1 MLFVIGGVT
10 SPLGVAQKIFFSNL
24 ETMSETSTYN
34 PIIIHSIMGV
44 SFMSFFNKMLA
55 SVGIG
60 AAQIDTHLEK
70 SSYYPGEEVR
80 GVIHIKG
87 GSVEQTVDRIYLK
100 LMTEYT
106 KESDDKKY
114 IESYTIAKVNV
125 SSRITLKPGDHQEI
139 PFSFPLPP
147 ETPLTISRQ
156 PVWIHT
162 GLDIDNAI
170 DPKDRDFIEVE
181 PNPAASIVFDAVE
194 DLGFSFKMA
203 TCEYHPRLGRGVPF
217 VQEIEFYPGSRY
229 AGHIKEL
236 ELILYPEQD
245 GISVLVE
252 VDRRGRGVSGWLQRS
267 LDMDEQHSWLTLDEQ
282 ELEQGPSHVAELIDR
297 IIRRSI

>member
-1 MLFVIGGVT
+1 
-10 SPLGVAQKIFFSNL
+10 
-24 ETMSETSTYN
+24 
-34 PIIIHSIMGV
+34 
-44 SFMSFFNKMLA
+44 MSFFNKMLA

-70 SSYYPGEEVR
+70 SSYYPGEEVH
-80 GVIHIKG
+80 GIVHIKG
-87 GSVEQTVDRIYLK
+87 GNVEQTVERIYLK

-106 KESDDKKY
+106 RESDDKKY
-114 IESYTIAKVNV
+114 TESYTLAKINV

-139 PFSFPLPP
+139 PFSFSLPL

-156 PVWIHT
+156 PVWVHT

-170 DPKDRDFIEVE
+170 DPKDRDFIDVE
-181 PNPAASIVFDAVE
+181 PSKDASMIFEAVE
-194 DLGFSFKMA
+194 SLGFRFKTS

-217 VQEIEFYPGSRY
+217 VQEIEFYPGSQY

-236 ELILYPEQD
+236 ELILYPDQD
-245 GISVLVE
+245 GISILVE

-267 LDMDEQHSWLTLDEQ
+267 LDMDEQHSWVDLDRQ
-282 ELEQGPSHVAELIDR
+282 DLMRGPSHIAELLDS

>member
-1 MLFVIGGVT
+1 
-10 SPLGVAQKIFFSNL
+10 
-24 ETMSETSTYN
+24 
-34 PIIIHSIMGV
+34 
-44 SFMSFFNKMLA
+44 MSFFNKMLA

-87 GSVEQTVDRIYLK
+87 GNVEQTVDRIYLK

-106 KESDDKKY
+106 RESDDKKY
-114 IESYTIAKVNV
+114 IESYTLAKINV
-125 SSRITLKPGDHQEI
+125 SSRLTLKPGDQQEI
-139 PFSFPLPP
+139 PFSFPLPL

-170 DPKDRDFIEVE
+170 DPKDRDFIDVE
-181 PNPAASIVFDAVE
+181 PNAGASVVFGAVE
-194 DLGFSFKMA
+194 GLGFSFKMA
-203 TCEYHPRLGRGVPF
+203 TCEYHPRLGQGVPF
-217 VQEIEFYPGSRY
+217 VQEIEFYPGSSY

-267 LDMDEQHSWLTLDEQ
+267 LDMDEQHSWVTLDQ
-282 ELEQGPSHVAELIDR
+282 QDLEQGPSHVAQIIDR
-297 IIRRSI
+297 VIRRSI